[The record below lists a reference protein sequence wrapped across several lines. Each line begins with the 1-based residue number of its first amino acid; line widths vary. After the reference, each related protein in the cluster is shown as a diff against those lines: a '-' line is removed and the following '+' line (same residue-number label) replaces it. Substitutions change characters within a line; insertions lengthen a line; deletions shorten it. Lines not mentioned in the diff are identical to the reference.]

1 MKKGL
6 MAGILGM
13 ALLAGWP
20 LMAAEDH
27 SKHMGGAAGEF
38 CTKHCNAVQLG
49 KEVKALEKEIAAD
62 KAALKSGG
70 SGEKLATLMSKREQL
85 KKHLDQ
91 HAKELEDLKTRLEK
105 DEAGM
110 NQ

>member
-27 SKHMGGAAGEF
+27 SKMTGDYCA
-38 CTKHCNAVQLG
+38 KHCNGMQLS
-49 KEVKALEKEIAAD
+49 KEIKALEKEIAAD
-62 KAALKSGG
+62 KAALKSTGT
-70 SGEKLATLMSKREQL
+70 GEKPATLMGKKEQV
-85 KKHLDQ
+85 KKHLAQ